1 MKIERLRADLEKA
14 RQKAVEWQARA
25 KDIERQ
31 ITEHENLEIIHM
43 GAAVIGKDID
53 PTLPAIFYRSPFR
66 KLPEIRRQIV
76 LWVIPG
82 KMQHFCPYLV

>member
-31 ITEHENLEIIHM
+31 ITEHENLEIIQ
-43 GAAVIGKDID
+43 AVRGITALSLIHISE
-53 PTLPAIFYRSPFR
+53 PT
-66 KLPEIRRQIV
+66 RR
-76 LWVIPG
+76 P
-82 KMQHFCPYLV
+82 